1 MKLKVIIMENSR
13 ALYNNEQAVKQI
25 GNIYDVVLIASC
37 RYRELKRGYIPMV
50 KTRLGPVGTTLTEI
64 EQGIVGRD
72 YIVKNVENNRRQRLI
87 NFQRE
92 QRLANR

>member
-1 MKLKVIIMENSR
+1 MNESR
-13 ALYNNEQAVKQI
+13 ALYSNEEAVKRV
-25 GNIYDVVLIASC
+25 GNIYDLILIASC

-50 KTRLGPVGTTLTEI
+50 KTNLGPIGTTLTEI

-72 YIVKNVENNRRQRLI
+72 YIVKNVENNRKQRLI

>member
-1 MKLKVIIMENSR
+1 MSQSR
-13 ALYNNEQAVKQI
+13 ALHCNQDAVSKV

-50 KTRLGPVGTTLTEI
+50 KTNLGPIGTTLTEI

-72 YIVKNVENNRRQRLI
+72 YIVKNVENNRKQRLA